1 MDDVAACCSNEVPT
15 LKFIST
21 RSIALILFQTNI
33 HWRKLDE
40 VIQIIQRWLY
50 KANLPMLIKKQLQT
64 GLRSIYREAE
74 RWHEK
79 HAKLFG
85 DDGKS
90 EKNRKLRQRVHHL
103 RLFYGSI
110 IWKYNKYE
118 IDDRKTALA
127 IIVNDCADW
136 PQMQFQ
142 LACAYAI
149 HHLLNERNF
158 DRIRLRAFAKNL
170 SGHCL
175 YDFWF
180 ALLDN
185 KCNEWERMFSSD
197 NLAPKQILSLAFQFA
212 IINGYFEL
220 VTFIWNNITD
230 PQREF
235 IGLLQWRK
243 VCFKAKDREVL
254 RFLCEQLCIINA
266 SGLARITWNTF
277 YQTLQNSLQE
287 DNIGYREDAMHKLAF
302 LLENTCP
309 RLRNAMLSM
318 ENFKAITD
326 AFIYNQIELFT
337 LFLDYL
343 EPEQLQLTREYIDR
357 IYDRKKCDASRKQLR
372 ILLRRQ
378 QTTERMKQ
386 KSERNN

>member
-21 RSIALILFQTNI
+21 RSIALILFQT
-33 HWRKLDE
+33 
-40 VIQIIQRWLY
+40 
-50 KANLPMLIKKQLQT
+50 

-74 RWHEK
+74 RWRKSFPYHIIITIIIIIIVIIIINEK

-90 EKNRKLRQRVHHL
+90 EKIESYVNEYTIYVS
-103 RLFYGSI
+103 FTEASFGNI
-110 IWKYNKYE
+110 I
-118 IDDRKTALA
+118 TLA

-254 RFLCEQLCIINA
+254 RFYAN
-266 SGLARITWNTF
+266 NF
-277 YQTLQNSLQE
+277 VSLMHQE

-309 RLRNAMLSM
+309 RLQQLQMHLFIIKL
-318 ENFKAITD
+318 NFYA
-326 AFIYNQIELFT
+326 
-337 LFLDYL
+337 FLDYL

-357 IYDRKKCDASRKQLR
+357 IYDRKNV
-372 ILLRRQ
+372 
-378 QTTERMKQ
+378 THHV
-386 KSERNN
+386 NNYEYYYDDNKR